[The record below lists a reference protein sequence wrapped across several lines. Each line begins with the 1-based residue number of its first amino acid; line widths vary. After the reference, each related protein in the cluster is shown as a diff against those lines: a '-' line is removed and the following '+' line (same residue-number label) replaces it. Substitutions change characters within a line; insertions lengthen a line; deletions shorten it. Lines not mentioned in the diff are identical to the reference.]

1 MDQNDFRN
9 NLLVAGFFEM
19 NQFFRQSSES
29 DEEFNSRVIFFF
41 LRRMENNDF
50 IENIYRFEFERY
62 LVLNKF

>member
-9 NLLVAGFFEM
+9 NLLVVGFFEM

-50 IENIYRFEFERY
+50 IENIYRFEFEYY

>member
-1 MDQNDFRN
+1 
-9 NLLVAGFFEM
+9 M

-41 LRRMENNDF
+41 LRRMENNDS
-50 IENIYRFEFERY
+50 IDNIYRFEFERY

>member
-1 MDQNDFRN
+1 
-9 NLLVAGFFEM
+9 M

-62 LVLNKF
+62 LVLNKI